1 MVSWWVDFPMIAQI
15 CPHILGGSPFGLSW
29 TAMMFCGCTDDP
41 IRPMPGPRLKFRF
54 SAMTQGH
61 QVVAKY
67 GLLAL
72 AEWDRIQRAHQ
83 ELLQAGPI
91 HRCQTCYWTGTLKS
105 DPGWSGSC
113 SCDLLPVLCN
123 TCLSVI
129 HCHGLSLPIF
139 RIEWKRCRNFSLSDG
154 KTMRSSHVFL
164 RI

>member
-1 MVSWWVDFPMIAQI
+1 MGWLPNDCSDLPTHSCGFTFWASLNRHDVLWMYRRSHSAHAQ
-15 CPHILGGSPFGLSW
+15 PQAEVPLLRHDAGPSGGGEVWPAGSGGVGSDS
-29 TAMMFCGCTDDP
+29 TSSSGT
-41 IRPMPGPRLKFRF
+41 
-54 SAMTQGH
+54 SAGH
-61 QVVAKY
+61 
-67 GLLAL
+67 
-72 AEWDRIQRAHQ
+72 
-83 ELLQAGPI
+83 PI